1 MKVKTKV
8 IYVAHDGKEF
18 ETEEMCKVYE
28 ANNTIPGLRNIIN
41 NEELHRKNSVSRKN
55 HLKNSTL
62 PRLEKDVKNY
72 SNEIDKAIL
81 KGAYKLK
88 PKEIV
93 RIRMLMNKL
102 EEAKSSQAA
111 YIRALQSCREDIR
124 NRRKTI
130 LKIQNKIN
138 ELEGK

>member
-28 ANNTIPGLRNIIN
+28 ANNTIPGLRNVIN
-41 NEELHRKNSVSRKN
+41 NEELHRRNSVSRKN
-55 HLKNSTL
+55 YLKNCKL
-62 PRLEKDVKNY
+62 PQLEKDIKLY
-72 SNEIDKAIL
+72 SSEIDKALL

-88 PKEIV
+88 PKEII
-93 RIRMLMNKL
+93 RIRNLMNKL

-111 YIRALQSCREDIR
+111 HIRALQSCREDIR

>member
-28 ANNTIPGLRNIIN
+28 ANNTIPGLRNVIN
-41 NEELHRKNSVSRKN
+41 NEELHRRNSVSRKN
-55 HLKNSTL
+55 YLKNCKL
-62 PRLEKDVKNY
+62 PQLEKDIKLY
-72 SNEIDKAIL
+72 SSEIDKALL

-88 PKEIV
+88 PKEII
-93 RIRMLMNKL
+93 RIRNLMNKL

-111 YIRALQSCREDIR
+111 HIRALQLCREDIR

>member
-28 ANNTIPGLRNIIN
+28 ANNTIPGLRNVIN
-41 NEELHRKNSVSRKN
+41 NEELHRRNSVSRKN
-55 HLKNSTL
+55 HLKNCKL
-62 PRLEKDVKNY
+62 PQLEKDIKLY
-72 SNEIDKAIL
+72 SSEIDKALL

-88 PKEIV
+88 PKEIT
-93 RIRMLMNKL
+93 RIRNLMNKL

-111 YIRALQSCREDIR
+111 HIRALQSCREDIR